1 MTAPL
6 PRLQVR
12 DLHTRLLQG
21 NSPLPLVRGV
31 SFDLH
36 DGQTLALVGES
47 GSGKSLTALSLMR
60 LLARNARWECTGE
73 ALLTDAQGQQHDMLQ
88 VSDEHM
94 RQLRGHQIAM
104 IFQEPM
110 TCLNPV
116 LPVGEQIAES
126 VRLHL
131 GLDARAARA
140 QALRALEQVEMPAAR
155 QRLDE
160 YPHQLSGGM
169 RQRVMIAMAMVCEPR
184 VLIADEPTTALDVTI
199 QAQILALMSRLQK
212 DTGMSMLFITH
223 NLGVVA
229 HHAERVAVMYAGQVV
244 EQAGVHELFAKPAHP
259 YTQGLLACLPGR
271 ALIQLIQTSGGSVQ
285 FEGQELVGL
294 SQAQMRPLRRQV
306 QMVFQDPSLNPRQ
319 RAGDMLAEVLSTH
332 GLHTG
337 AARAPRIAELLHIVG
352 LKPEHASRF
361 SHEFSGG
368 QKQRLG
374 IARALAAEPRFIVAD
389 EPLSALD
396 MSIQAQIVNLLIG
409 LRQQLGL
416 TLLFISHDLDV
427 VQYLCDRVVVLYL
440 GRVMEIAP
448 TAALFDAPAH
458 PYTQAL
464 LSAAPIPDPTQAAPQ
479 VHLQGDPPSPLNPP
493 SGCVFRTRC
502 PHAMA
507 ACAEQV
513 PELMP
518 TGAGRWVACLRHT
531 EWNP

>member
-1 MTAPL
+1 MTTPM
-6 PRLQVR
+6 VR
-12 DLHTRLLQG
+12 IENLSVEFGRGAQRVRA
-21 NSPLPLVRGV
+21 VRGV
-31 SFDLH
+31 SFDIAPGEAL
-36 DGQTLALVGES
+36 GLVGES
-47 GSGKSLTALSLMR
+47 GSGKSTL
-60 LLARNARWECTGE
+60 
-73 ALLTDAQGQQHDMLQ
+73 
-88 VSDEHM
+88 
-94 RQLRGHQIAM
+94 
-104 IFQEPM
+104 
-110 TCLNPV
+110 
-116 LPVGEQIAES
+116 
-126 VRLHL
+126 
-131 GLDARAARA
+131 
-140 QALRALEQVEMPAAR
+140 
-155 QRLDE
+155 
-160 YPHQLSGGM
+160 
-169 RQRVMIAMAMVCEPR
+169 
-184 VLIADEPTTALDVTI
+184 
-199 QAQILALMSRLQK
+199 
-212 DTGMSMLFITH
+212 
-223 NLGVVA
+223 
-229 HHAERVAVMYAGQVV
+229 
-244 EQAGVHELFAKPAHP
+244 
-259 YTQGLLACLPGR
+259 GR

-285 FEGQELVGL
+285 FEGRELMGL

-337 AARAPRIAELLHIVG
+337 AARTPRIAELLHIVG
-352 LKPEHASRF
+352 LKPEHASRY

-396 MSIQAQIVNLLIG
+396 MSIQAQIVNLLIR

-448 TAALFDAPAH
+448 TAALFDSPAH

-464 LSAAPIPDPTQAAPQ
+464 LAAAPIPDPSQPAPQ
-479 VHLQGDPPSPLNPP
+479 VNLQGDPPSPLNPP

>member
-1 MTAPL
+1 MTTPM
-6 PRLQVR
+6 VR
-12 DLHTRLLQG
+12 IENLSVEFGRGAQRVRA
-21 NSPLPLVRGV
+21 VRGV
-31 SFDLH
+31 SFDIAPGEAL
-36 DGQTLALVGES
+36 GLVGES
-47 GSGKSLTALSLMR
+47 GSGKSTL
-60 LLARNARWECTGE
+60 
-73 ALLTDAQGQQHDMLQ
+73 
-88 VSDEHM
+88 
-94 RQLRGHQIAM
+94 
-104 IFQEPM
+104 
-110 TCLNPV
+110 
-116 LPVGEQIAES
+116 
-126 VRLHL
+126 
-131 GLDARAARA
+131 
-140 QALRALEQVEMPAAR
+140 
-155 QRLDE
+155 
-160 YPHQLSGGM
+160 
-169 RQRVMIAMAMVCEPR
+169 
-184 VLIADEPTTALDVTI
+184 
-199 QAQILALMSRLQK
+199 
-212 DTGMSMLFITH
+212 
-223 NLGVVA
+223 
-229 HHAERVAVMYAGQVV
+229 
-244 EQAGVHELFAKPAHP
+244 
-259 YTQGLLACLPGR
+259 GR
-271 ALIQLIQTSGGSVQ
+271 ALIQLIKASGGSVQ
-285 FEGQELVGL
+285 FEGQELMGL

-352 LKPEHASRF
+352 LKPEHVSRF

-479 VHLQGDPPSPLNPP
+479 VNLQGDPPSPLNPP

-513 PELMP
+513 PELTP